1 MRAIV
6 SGARSGDGQRQSPN
20 ILWEGLQQELGELGI
35 IGLLLVADPEQEQGK
50 AGSDC
55 PFCGQPRTGVDP
67 GGREQEQGEIGS
79 DSVFVGIP

>member
-6 SGARSGDGQRQSPN
+6 SGARSGDRQRQRPN
-20 ILWEGLQQELGELGI
+20 ILWEGLEQELGELGI
-35 IGLLLVADPEQEQGK
+35 IGPLLADREQEQGK